1 MLRSHTGCAR
11 RADAMAHAPF
21 LRSLAERQRAMALQS
36 IPSLPNTNKALLEIF
51 CGYTP
56 MLVWP

>member
-1 MLRSHTGCAR
+1 
-11 RADAMAHAPF
+11 MAHAPF
-21 LRSLAERQRAMALQS
+21 LRSLAARQRAMALQS

-56 MLVWP
+56 MLVRPSPLNSKP